1 MSKPI
6 ILRLGSL
13 TFAQPQWAEVE
24 KIADVITVD
33 SSMTR
38 DQFLEELKDP
48 QSKFSKINV
57 ITRTAGSV
65 AQTGLFDKEIAD
77 ALPSSVIAICHTGA
91 GYDQIQVQHFKER
104 HIQVA
109 NVPDIVSNATAD
121 AHVFLLLGSLRNF
134 AYGHHNMLAG
144 EWKEATSAAN
154 TPFGNDPEGKVV
166 GILGMGRI
174 GRAIS
179 DRLRPF
185 GFEKIIY
192 HNRHRLPEAQENGCE
207 YVGSID
213 DFYKQ
218 ADVISVN
225 IPLNANTTHLINKD
239 SFEKMKDGVIIVNT
253 ARGPIID
260 EKALI
265 NALKSGKVRAAGLD
279 VFEDEP
285 HVPKELLDMPQVLST
300 PHMGTHC
307 VETRWKMEKLVLDNA
322 ISALK
327 TGKVKTLVPEMQG
340 EEWVNDVTAVL

>member
-1 MSKPI
+1 MTKPI

-24 KIADVITVD
+24 KIADVLTID

-38 DQFLEELKDP
+38 EKFLKELKDP
-48 QSKFSKINV
+48 ESKFSKINV

-65 AQTGLFDKEIAD
+65 SQTGLFDKEIAD
-77 ALPSSVIAICHTGA
+77 ALPASVTAICHTGA
-91 GYDQIQVQHFKER
+91 GYDQIQVQYFKDR

-121 AHVFLLLGSLRNF
+121 AHVFLLMGSLRNF

-154 TPFGNDPEGKVV
+154 TPFGHDPEGKIV

-192 HNRHRLPEAQENGCE
+192 HNRHRLPADQENGCE
-207 YVGSID
+207 YVESID
-213 DFYKQ
+213 EFYKL

-225 IPLNANTTHLINKD
+225 IPLNPHTKHLINKE
-239 SFEKMKDGVIIVNT
+239 SFGKMKDGVVIVNT

-265 NALKSGKVRAAGLD
+265 EALKSGKVRAAGLD
-279 VFEDEP
+279 VFEEEP
-285 HVPKELLDMPQVLST
+285 VVPEELLRMPQVLST

-327 TGKVKTLVPEMQG
+327 TGKVKTIVPEMQG
-340 EEWVNDVTAVL
+340 ETWVDEVKPVL